1 MSKATTAKKQQA
13 ARKRQRRP
21 TTKSEQEGKPQTH
34 DKALQ
39 PGALEPGPTEPAGET
54 SSQNGQAAEPAR
66 ADNSLLSSPEGD
78 DQLGGFHEEMGE
90 SVAGPEAVFSSG
102 GGRHERVDPAGAPVE
117 QRSNLYLVDTAGGG
131 RQTAEASEPAAV
143 PPADSHGTLI
153 AHCGTRKITREE
165 LSLIPV
171 PEATRTHQ
179 PIAHHRI
186 IESLI
191 EALSFRHITVV
202 REEYAVSP
210 DGGKMFGVLDLN
222 TEWNGVR
229 FSVGLRNSN
238 DKSMRLG
245 MTVGYRV
252 TVCDN
257 MMFKGDFTP
266 VLYKHTRKL
275 DLLDVISVGVDRMQR
290 SFAPLRT
297 QIQGWLEYPVTDEQ
311 AKLLIYRAFLEDR
324 FPRLIMPEVH
334 RCYFKPDYEEFKP
347 RTLWSLSNAFTSAF
361 KLLKPMRQF
370 TATAKLGQYLE
381 KHING
386 QAQLAA

>member
-1 MSKATTAKKQQA
+1 MSKATIAKKKQA
-13 ARKRQRRP
+13 TRKSQRKP
-21 TTKSEQEGKPQTH
+21 AAQSERSSQSHTQEEAAQPLTPQLVSNESASEEQAQEEQT
-34 DKALQ
+34 
-39 PGALEPGPTEPAGET
+39 TEPAGIYDSLPLSPQDDAQLDDLLNEMGDDFAAQEGAFPVDGNRHQQIKRAEGAVEQHRDLSFMEMEG
-54 SSQNGQAAEPAR
+54 SSQPVAPEPTT
-66 ADNSLLSSPEGD
+66 LP
-78 DQLGGFHEEMGE
+78 
-90 SVAGPEAVFSSG
+90 
-102 GGRHERVDPAGAPVE
+102 PAGA
-117 QRSNLYLVDTAGGG
+117 Q
-131 RQTAEASEPAAV
+131 
-143 PPADSHGTLI
+143 GTLI
-153 AHCGTRKITREE
+153 AHCGARKITREE
-165 LSLIPV
+165 LALISLPQ
-171 PEATRTHQ
+171 ATRTHQ
-179 PIAHHRI
+179 PIAHERI
-186 IESLI
+186 VAALI
-191 EALSFRHITVV
+191 EALSFRHISVI

-222 TEWNGVR
+222 AEWSGVR

-238 DKSMRLG
+238 DKTMRLG

-252 TVCDN
+252 IVCDN

-290 SFAPLRT
+290 SFVPLRV
-297 QIQGWLEYPVTDEQ
+297 QIQNWQEHPVSDEQ

-334 RCYFKPDYEEFKP
+334 RCYFEPEYEEFRP

-381 KHING
+381 TNLNG
-386 QAQLAA
+386 KVRLAA

>member
-1 MSKATTAKKQQA
+1 
-13 ARKRQRRP
+13 
-21 TTKSEQEGKPQTH
+21 
-34 DKALQ
+34 
-39 PGALEPGPTEPAGET
+39 
-54 SSQNGQAAEPAR
+54 
-66 ADNSLLSSPEGD
+66 
-78 DQLGGFHEEMGE
+78 
-90 SVAGPEAVFSSG
+90 
-102 GGRHERVDPAGAPVE
+102 
-117 QRSNLYLVDTAGGG
+117 VDTAGS
-131 RQTAEASEPAAV
+131 RQTAETSEPAAL
-143 PPADSHGTLI
+143 PPADPHGTLI
-153 AHCGTRKITREE
+153 THCGTRKITREE
-165 LSLIPV
+165 LSRIAV

-186 IESLI
+186 VESLI

-222 TEWNGVR
+222 AEWNGVR

-290 SFAPLRT
+290 SFAPLRA

-324 FPRLIMPEVH
+324 FPRIIMPEVH
-334 RCYFKPDYEEFKP
+334 RCYFKPEYEEFRP

-370 TATAKLGQYLE
+370 TATAKLGRYLE
-381 KHING
+381 MNLNG
-386 QAQLAA
+386 KAQLAA